1 MAALKALYQ
10 VESGTDRVVLTA
22 TDKMHKGDFTVVVFP
37 FVKAVGKSP
46 EMIGNSV
53 GEFLKENVSE
63 ITDFEVIKGFLNL
76 TVSETYWFNFFTSIL
91 NNERFGLKDYHGKK
105 VMVEYS
111 SPNTNK
117 PIHLGHVR
125 NNVLGYAIAG
135 IFKANGYEVCKAN
148 LINDRGIHICKS
160 MLAWQKW
167 GNGETPESSGLKSDH
182 LIGKYYVLFDKEY
195 KKEISALMSGG
206 MAEELAKK
214 EAPLMRE
221 AQIMLQKWEDGNQV
235 VVDLWKKMNG
245 WVYDGFKVTYHRMGV
260 DFDRMYYESDT
271 YLLGKKIV
279 EEGVEKNVFYKRPDG
294 SVWVDLSPDGLDEK
308 LLLRSDGTSVYIT
321 QDMGT
326 ADLKYSDFPMEKS
339 IYVVGNEQDYHFKVL
354 KLIMQKL
361 GRPYADGIQHFSY
374 GMVELP
380 SGKMKSREGTVVDAD
395 DLMDEMIEAAKEQTI
410 ALGKVSD
417 FTESELGKLYEIIG
431 LSALKFFLLRVDPKK
446 NILFDPQASID
457 LHGYTATFV
466 QYTYVRTRSI
476 LRKFESAN
484 AGERLI
490 PVLQSMEPAEAT
502 IIKYLYKYPAVMQ
515 EAADEM
521 NPAKLIDYTFELAKL
536 YNKFFA
542 EVSIL
547 NAEKQTVVFRVSLTK
562 MVGDVIEKTFKLLG
576 MQVPERM

>member
-167 GNGETPESSGLKSDH
+167 GNGETPESSGLKGDH

-195 KKEISALMSGG
+195 KKEISALMLGG

-221 AQIMLQKWEDGNQV
+221 AQIMLQKWEDGDQV

-361 GRPYADGIQHFSY
+361 GRPYADGIEHFSY

-395 DLMDEMIEAAKEQTI
+395 DLMNEMIEAAKEQTI

-417 FTESELGKLYEIIG
+417 FSEAELVKLYETIG

-490 PVLQSMEPAEAT
+490 PVVQSMEPAEAT

>member
-167 GNGETPESSGLKSDH
+167 GNGETPESSGLKGDH

-195 KKEISALMSGG
+195 KKEISALMLGG

-221 AQIMLQKWEDGNQV
+221 AQIMLQKWEDGDQV

-490 PVLQSMEPAEAT
+490 PVVQSMEPAEAT